1 MNVAEAGSDELLIP
15 LNSPKVEGILG
26 GGGVTVDDLREFAAN
41 IVSGIRNQTQPD
53 IIFSVDGDNF
63 GRIAGKQASTSTNTR
78 QYNSYNL
85 A

>member
-1 MNVAEAGSDELLIP
+1 MLG
-15 LNSPKVEGILG
+15 G

-41 IVSGIRNQTQPD
+41 IVNGIRNQTQPD
-53 IIFSVDGDNF
+53 IILSVDGDNF